1 MLCEP
6 HTPDFG
12 AFIASLALPLAA
24 ALAISL
30 AIVLAIGRLGRRQPD
45 AFALSLAAFIGL
57 FLYPAVV
64 IVPAWLAGASDRD
77 VGGFL
82 AHTNVRGVL
91 LLTIFGA
98 LGSWLAS
105 PALIT
110 LCAATHWTRGAAR
123 PPLPLVIIAVGV
135 LANWWWV
142 NWWSNAC

>member
-6 HTPDFG
+6 QAPGFG
-12 AFIASLALPLAA
+12 AFMTNLALPLAA

-30 AIVLAIGRLGRRQPD
+30 AIVLAIGWLGRRQPD

-77 VGGFL
+77 VVGFL
-82 AHTNVRGVL
+82 THTNARGVL

-110 LCAATHWTRGAAR
+110 LCAATRWARGPAR
-123 PPLPLVIIAVGV
+123 PAMPLFVLVVGV
-135 LANWWWV
+135 LAN
-142 NWWSNAC
+142 

>member
-6 HTPDFG
+6 QTTGFG
-12 AFIASLALPLAA
+12 AFMTSLALPLAA
-24 ALAISL
+24 AIAISL

-64 IVPAWLAGASDRD
+64 IVPAWLAGASDRE

-82 AHTNVRGVL
+82 SHTNARGIVL
-91 LLTIFGA
+91 LMIFGA

-110 LCAATHWTRGAAR
+110 LCAATRWARGAAR
-123 PPLPLVIIAVGV
+123 PALPLLILAVGV

-142 NWWSNAC
+142 EWWGNGC